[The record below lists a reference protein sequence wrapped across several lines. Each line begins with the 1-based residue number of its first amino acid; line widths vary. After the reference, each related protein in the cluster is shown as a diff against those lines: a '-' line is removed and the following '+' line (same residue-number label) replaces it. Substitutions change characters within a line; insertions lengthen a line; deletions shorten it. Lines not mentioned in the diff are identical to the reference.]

1 MPDLGVLLPGEDP
14 IWLCV
19 IYGSASFGALGP
31 QSDIDV
37 LAEGDAD
44 AIAAWAAE
52 AEQVTRREVNVSGV
66 DYMLLQPM
74 MVQQILDTPI
84 VLRDSRDRLDYM
96 RRELDEGGRLRAFQ
110 VRILGEALDE
120 FPQDGPERAI
130 TAPEQ
135 RYIEALAGVRHEYRK
150 MLEARTPLDRQ
161 WAVERLT
168 RRVRNLLR
176 NWPDHGNYVE
186 PREAIENLAGE
197 LDKRTLE
204 VLREL
209 PYEHAR
215 ADAVDVAIDPGWK
228 EAQALIAEV
237 ADDLIAGA
245 ACAVRACIRAE
256 SSTWGSG

>member
-1 MPDLGVLLPGEDP
+1 V
-14 IWLCV
+14 WLCV

-31 QSDIDV
+31 KSDIDV
-37 LAEGDAD
+37 LAEGYAN

-52 AEQVTRREVNVSGV
+52 AEQVTGREVNVSGV
-66 DYMLLQPM
+66 DYMLRQPM

-84 VLRDSRDRLDYM
+84 VLRDSRNRLEDM
-96 RRELDEGGRLRAFQ
+96 QRALDEGGRLRAFH

-120 FPQDGPERAI
+120 FPQDGPDRAI

-150 MLEARTPLDRQ
+150 VIEGRTALDRQ

-168 RRVRNLLR
+168 RRIRNLLR
-176 NWPDHGNYVE
+176 NWPDHGNYIE
-186 PREAIENLAGE
+186 PREAIEKLAGE
-197 LDKRTLE
+197 LDERTRE

-215 ADAVDVAIDPGWK
+215 ADPVDVAIDPAWT
-228 EAQALIAEV
+228 EAQAQIAEV
-237 ADDLIAGA
+237 AEDLIAA
-245 ACAVRACIRAE
+245 AARALRASLRAE
-256 SSTWGSG
+256 SST